1 MQTFRFIQDDD
12 DWLESFLHGGSDS
25 VFLTACQEAFRAVS
39 WGLNVEQ
46 DHGVGVPW
54 MDWVWIEPSVA
65 VTEPS
70 VGVTELSLC
79 V

>member
-12 DWLESFLHGGSDS
+12 DWLESFLHGGSDP

-46 DHGVGVPW
+46 DHGVGVP
-54 MDWVWIEPSVA
+54 
-65 VTEPS
+65 
-70 VGVTELSLC
+70 
-79 V
+79 